1 MKLLNILGAVVV
13 VHIAVLILAV
23 AIPGCRTTS
32 GASNSSVVAVD
43 PTLMSPSTASSSP
56 ISSVPDLSD
65 SDLNPPLADA
75 SSPTF
80 DPNAPA
86 RSAAS
91 SSGRYSPTRPNSPVG
106 SALTPAFLPESA
118 PPVTPVTTY
127 TVKGGD
133 NLWTLAK
140 KNNVSVR
147 ELASANDLAADSGL
161 RVGQVLV
168 IPGAVRPASPTAAPA
183 VDPAKVITYTIQP
196 GDTLAKIARGQ
207 GTTVAKIKAFN
218 NLTSDFVRA
227 GDRLSIPESDATEV
241 GERSPSTATTA
252 SATTSP
258 TAAKPAKGAFQHVVA
273 AGESLTLI
281 AQKYGVKIGD
291 IALANNIRNPAL
303 IRPGQSLTI
312 PGWEAPIQTAPRN
325 STPAVA
331 RGPITPVDDEEDL
344 DAGLDDTNLDN
355 VPVIQ
360 VEEPPITT
368 LSTED
373 EEKKGPAIFE

>member
-1 MKLLNILGAVVV
+1 MKLLNVLGAVVV

-183 VDPAKVITYTIQP
+183 VDPAKVITYDGQCH
-196 GDTLAKIARGQ
+196 DFADRGE
-207 GTTVAKIKAFN
+207 T
-218 NLTSDFVRA
+218 
-227 GDRLSIPESDATEV
+227 
-241 GERSPSTATTA
+241 GERGFSACRRRGRKSDPHRPEVWRQNWRHRVGQQHQKPCADSP
-252 SATTSP
+252 
-258 TAAKPAKGAFQHVVA
+258 
-273 AGESLTLI
+273 
-281 AQKYGVKIGD
+281 
-291 IALANNIRNPAL
+291 R
-303 IRPGQSLTI
+303 TI
-312 PGWEAPIQTAPRN
+312 PHDSRLGSADPN
-325 STPAVA
+325 GPAQLDPGGRA
-331 RGPITPVDDEEDL
+331 RPDHTGGRRRGP
-344 DAGLDDTNLDN
+344 
-355 VPVIQ
+355 
-360 VEEPPITT
+360 
-368 LSTED
+368 
-373 EEKKGPAIFE
+373 